1 MFDLSRREF
10 IASSAGAMAAVAI
23 LPDLAGAAR
32 TLAGPVNIAL
42 VGCGRQGRAII
53 TELAQI
59 ENVKIVAVC
68 DIDQA
73 RADGASKRAQGAEA
87 FTDIKAMLDKVK
99 AISAVIVATPTH
111 LHKDPVV
118 AALAAGKHVYC
129 EAPMAHTVADAK
141 AIAAAAAASKSVFA
155 VGFEG
160 RSNPIYKLARGFFR
174 SDAVREVVAI
184 EAKQF
189 QKTSWRFPSSDSSRE
204 KAVNWRLDPAVSLG
218 LPGEWGGQAFD
229 VAMWYTDKVPVK
241 VRGYG
246 TIRLWNDDKRT
257 VADTVHCEM
266 VFADELRMHFDAS
279 LANSY
284 ETRHELF
291 RGSNAAIK
299 LAWTHGWMFKE
310 ADAATQGWE
319 VYANRQRFHNDE
331 GITLIADATKLASQ
345 GKLKD
350 GVGLPYTSLYYALS
364 DFVAAVDGGKP
375 AACDGA
381 AALRSTVVSIACAK
395 AAVEGGEV
403 TINPADLKA

>member
-1 MFDLSRREF
+1 MLDLSRREF

-23 LPDLAGAAR
+23 LPDFAGAAR
-32 TLAGPVNIAL
+32 TLAGPVNIAI

-53 TELAQI
+53 TELAQL

-68 DIDQA
+68 DTEQA
-73 RADGASKRAQGAEA
+73 RADGASKRAKGAEA
-87 FTDIKAMLDKVK
+87 FTNINAMLDKVK
-99 AISAVIVATPTH
+99 SIAAVVVATPTH

-141 AIAAAAAASKSVFA
+141 AIASAAAAASKQVFA

-160 RSNPIYKLARGFFR
+160 RSNPIYKLARTFFR

-184 EAKQF
+184 EGKQF
-189 QKTSWRFPSSDSSRE
+189 QKTSWRFPSSDASRD
-204 KAVNWRLDPAVSLG
+204 KVVNWRLDKEVSLG
-218 LPGEWGGQAFD
+218 LPGEWGSQAFD
-229 VAMWYTDKVPVK
+229 VAMWYTDKVPVR

-246 TIRLWNDDKRT
+246 SIRLHADGRKL
-257 VADTVHCEM
+257 ADTVHCELI
-266 VFADELRMHFDAS
+266 FADELRMGYDAS
-279 LANSY
+279 LANSF
-284 ETRHELF
+284 ETRQELF
-291 RGSNAAIK
+291 RGANAAIK
-299 LAWTHGWMFKE
+299 LSWTHGWMFKE

-345 GKLKD
+345 GKLKE
-350 GVGLPYTSLYYALS
+350 GVGLPYTSLYYGLY
-364 DFVAAVDGGKP
+364 DFVYSVDSGKAAS
-375 AACDGA
+375 CDGA
-381 AALRSTVVSIACAK
+381 AGLRATVVAIACAK
-395 AAVEGGEV
+395 ATAENGEV